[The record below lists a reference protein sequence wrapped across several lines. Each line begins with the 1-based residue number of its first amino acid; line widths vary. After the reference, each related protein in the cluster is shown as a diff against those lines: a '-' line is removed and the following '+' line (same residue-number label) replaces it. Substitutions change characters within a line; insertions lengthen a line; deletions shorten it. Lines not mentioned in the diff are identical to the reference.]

1 MTRGFAGDQRIDG
14 LLKMTNDVLA
24 KLKKEVQ

>member
-1 MTRGFAGDQRIDG
+1 MTRGFAGDQTIDG
-14 LLKMTNDVLA
+14 LLRMTNDVLA

>member
-1 MTRGFAGDQRIDG
+1 MTRGFAGDQRIDS
-14 LLKMTNDVLA
+14 LLKITNDVLA